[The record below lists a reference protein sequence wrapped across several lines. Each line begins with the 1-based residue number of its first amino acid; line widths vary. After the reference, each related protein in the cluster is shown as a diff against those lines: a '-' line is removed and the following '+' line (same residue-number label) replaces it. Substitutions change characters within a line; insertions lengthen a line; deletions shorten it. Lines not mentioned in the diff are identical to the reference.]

1 MCYLIISLEQLFQHT
16 KEHKTAQ
23 RRIDRFLIVLFVLFM
38 VIILFNNYLKI
49 NMIYFNL
56 NTKVSI

>member
-1 MCYLIISLEQLFQHT
+1 MHYLIISLEQLFQHT
-16 KEHKTAQ
+16 KELKSSEKDLQ
-23 RRIDRFLIVLFVLFM
+23 ISFVLLM

>member
-1 MCYLIISLEQLFQHT
+1 MRYLIISLEQLFQHT
-16 KEHKTAQ
+16 KELKSS
-23 RRIDRFLIVLFVLFM
+23 VLFVLLM
-38 VIILFNNYLKI
+38 VIVLFNNYLKI